1 MTGRGRVV
9 NRGARA
15 ALLLVSIVAAYGL
28 AGAEARRPDP
38 PPPLSIRITSP
49 LGRTGAA
56 GVVRI
61 VAQVH
66 GATPGAPVRF
76 FVDNVMLGEVR
87 DGPPYAVEW
96 ADENPFAP
104 REITA
109 EVVDPLGT
117 TARDVVFLKP
127 FEITETAEVSSVV
140 LETAVQDRFGRFV
153 TGIGPSGFTVLE
165 DGLPQSLDVV
175 RPETLPATYVLL
187 IDSSQS
193 MNRRMDFVRDA
204 AASLAGYLRFSDRI
218 VVAPFSKTIGT
229 ITGPTDDRQTVS
241 DAIARIGSQGGT
253 AIADSLVAAAGLM
266 NGMEGR
272 HALVLITDGYDE
284 HSTRSFEEAI
294 VAVQKSGTAVYVVGI
309 GGVAGISIKGERMLK
324 ALATATG
331 GRAFFPARE
340 IELRPIHELV
350 AADVQRRYLIS
361 YTPSN
366 QKVDGTYRRITVTA
380 SDPTWVV
387 RTRPGYF
394 APKPP
399 PVRPSIEFTMVDTA
413 KQLLDVSADDLQ
425 VFEDGAE
432 QAVEV
437 FQEAVTPIS
446 IVFAL
451 DESGSMKKAADTMK
465 SAARSFV
472 ESLRPQDPLATML
485 FADKAFFAHDLS
497 TNRSWALEA
506 IDQYQANGGTAL
518 NDAVFNALMRLK
530 GIEGRRVVVVMTDG
544 RDENNPGTGPGSA
557 HTFDDVIERLKSVE
571 ATVFPIGLGT
581 RIDRDV
587 LERLARESGGE
598 AAFPEDVS
606 LLGQEFRRIV
616 ENLRKRYVLGY
627 TSTNSAR
634 DGKWRKVEIRSR
646 RKGMVAVSRGGYF
659 APAR

>member
-1 MTGRGRVV
+1 MTERGRVV

-15 ALLLVSIVAAYGL
+15 ALLLLLVVAAAGL
-28 AGAEARRPDP
+28 VAAEAGRPDP

-66 GATPGAPVRF
+66 GATPGSPVRF
-76 FVDNVMLGEVR
+76 YVDSVMLGEVT
-87 DGPPYAVEW
+87 DGPPWALEW
-96 ADENPFAP
+96 ADDNPFAA
-104 REITA
+104 REISA

-127 FEITETAEVSSVV
+127 FEVLETAEVSSVV
-140 LETAVQDRFGRFV
+140 LETSVQDRFGRFV
-153 TGIGPSGFTVLE
+153 TGIGPSGFSVTE
-165 DGLPQSLDVV
+165 DGVPQSLDVV

-193 MNRRMDFVRDA
+193 MSRRMDFVRDA
-204 AASLAGYLRFSDRI
+204 AASLAGYLRFNDRI
-218 VVAPFSKTIGT
+218 VVAPFSKEVGT

-241 DAIARIGSQGGT
+241 DAISQIRSKGGT
-253 AIADSLVAAAGLM
+253 AIADALVEAARLM
-266 NGMEGR
+266 TGIEGR

-284 HSTRSFEEAI
+284 HSTRTFDDAI
-294 VAVQKSGTAVYVVGI
+294 AAVQKSGTAVYVVGI
-309 GGVAGISIKGERMLK
+309 GGVAGISIRGERTLR

-340 IELRPIHELV
+340 IELKPIHELV
-350 AADVQRRYLIS
+350 AADVQRRYLLS

-366 QKVDGTYRRITVTA
+366 QKVDGTYRTIRVAA
-380 SDPTWVV
+380 SDPSWVV

-399 PVRPSIEFTMVDTA
+399 PVRPSIEFTMIDTA
-413 KQLLDVSADDLQ
+413 RRLLDVSADDLQ

-432 QAVEV
+432 QQVDV

-451 DESGSMKKAADTMK
+451 DESGSMKKAAETMK
-465 SAARSFV
+465 AAARSFV
-472 ESLRPQDPLATML
+472 ESLRPQDPLATIL
-485 FADKAFFAHDLS
+485 FSDKALFAHDLS

-506 IDQYQANGGTAL
+506 IEQYRSNGGTAL
-518 NDAVFNALMRLK
+518 YDAVYNALMRLK

-557 HTFDDVIERLKSVE
+557 RTFDDVLERLRSVE
-571 ATVFPIGLGT
+571 ATVFAIGLGP

-598 AAFPEDVS
+598 AAFPDDVS
-606 LLGQEFRRIV
+606 QLGQEFRRVV

-627 TSTNSAR
+627 TSTNSTR